1 MIYYDLK
8 QLRRNI
14 QNNLFP
20 FRKERPMGI
29 EPTTEAWEAAMLPLH
44 QGRVKQEFIKFQ
56 PKNFDC

>member
-1 MIYYDLK
+1 
-8 QLRRNI
+8 
-14 QNNLFP
+14 
-20 FRKERPMGI
+20 MGI